1 MGYQDR
7 LQAEYLTASKL
18 ADHKRELASL
28 DEHPRLPEDETPSAF
43 WTRVRRLMRRI

>member
-18 ADHKRELASL
+18 ADRKRELASF
-28 DEHPRLPEDETPSAF
+28 DEHPRLPEDEPATSF
-43 WTRVRRLMRRI
+43 WTRVRRVLRRI